1 MVEGKCPRLGES
13 LVAMAWLRGYRGVE
27 RKTAWCGASPPPRR
41 VALRFPRSVRVTAAR
56 QDDEAVVQQVRLGG
70 RGGADPAPG
79 AEELFQ
85 VGGDVVPGPRG
96 EPDHLEQG
104 ARERRSEQR
113 VDLRGLAGTDGRRR
127 VVDGVQHHRAVRVTA
142 EQGLT

>member
-13 LVAMAWLRGYRGVE
+13 LVAIAWFRRYRGVA
-27 RKTAWCGASPPPRR
+27 RKTAWCGAFPAPRR

-79 AEELFQ
+79 AEESLQ
-85 VGGDVVPGPRG
+85 VGGGVVPGPRG
-96 EPDHLEQG
+96 APDHLEQG
-104 ARERRSEQR
+104 ARERGSEHR
-113 VDLRGLAGTDGRRR
+113 VDLRRPAGTDGRR
-127 VVDGVQHHRAVRVTA
+127 
-142 EQGLT
+142 